1 MRLASCVLRLAC
13 ARCVRAC
20 IFFVP
25 LKAARSGHFSRR
37 EPRATTTRF
46 PHAPR
51 APHARTHARTH
62 APHARRNYF
71 VDGPLL
77 RVHSRSLSYFFS
89 KRRQKRRNEHSHKA
103 QERAKVRT
111 RTSLFHCVR
120 RLCASFVPTPP
131 FGFLLALS
139 LSLLLSLSLPPSLSL
154 SLSLRFHLRFVS
166 FAFRSRFV
174 PSSVQKKRA

>member
-1 MRLASCVLRLAC
+1 MVNVFVLRLASCVLRLAC

-37 EPRATTTRF
+37 EPRAASHYHKISARTART
-46 PHAPR
+46 
-51 APHARTHARTH
+51 ARTHARTH

-139 LSLLLSLSLPPSLSL
+139 LSRSCSRSLSRP
-154 SLSLRFHLRFVS
+154 
-166 FAFRSRFV
+166 RSRSRSPFD
-174 PSSVQKKRA
+174 ST